1 MRRKTFD
8 VIASS
13 VGLLL
18 TVLLLVAGGFLWW
31 AYTFTNNQVEEQLV
45 AQKIVFPAA
54 GSESLTSLPP
64 DDRAEISKYAGQT
77 MSDGAQAKA
86 YADHYIAVH
95 LDKIAGGK
103 TYSEVSAASLA
114 DPENQ
119 ELAGQKAA
127 LFQGETLRGMLL
139 NAYAFWQLGQI
150 AMYSAIV
157 CWIGAIVML
166 ILVVLGFLHTRR
178 TPEEQEL
185 LPRQKSGSETAPAP
199 TGTTT

>member
-1 MRRKTFD
+1 MHRKTFD

-13 VGLLL
+13 VGVLL
-18 TVLLLVAGGFLWW
+18 TVLLIVAGGFLWW
-31 AYTFTNNQVEEQLV
+31 AYTFTNNQVQDQLV
-45 AQKIVFPAA
+45 AQKIVFPES

-64 DDRAEISKYAGQT
+64 DDRAEISQYAGQT

-95 LDKIAGGK
+95 LDGIAGGK

-114 DPENQ
+114 DPDNQ

-157 CWIGAIVML
+157 CWVGALVML
-166 ILVVLGFLHTRR
+166 LLSVLGFIHTRR
-178 TPEEQEL
+178 TPEDQEL
-185 LPRQKSGSETAPAP
+185 LPHQKSGSETQTPAPA
-199 TGTTT
+199 

>member
-1 MRRKTFD
+1 VRRKTFD

-31 AYTFTNNQVEEQLV
+31 AYTFTNNEVHDQLV
-45 AQKIVFPAA
+45 AQKIVFPEA

-64 DDRAEISKYAGQT
+64 EDRAEISQYAGQT

-95 LDKIAGGK
+95 LNGIAGGK
-103 TYSEVSAASLA
+103 TYSEVSAAALA

-127 LFQGETLRGMLL
+127 LFQGETLRGLLL
-139 NAYAFWQLGQI
+139 NAYAFWQMGQI
-150 AMYSAIV
+150 AMYAAIV

-166 ILVVLGFLHTRR
+166 VLAVLGFIHTRR
-178 TPEEQEL
+178 TPEDKDL
-185 LPRQKSGSETAPAP
+185 LPPQKRRDAQGATPASA
-199 TGTTT
+199 

>member
-1 MRRKTFD
+1 MHRKTFD

-13 VGLLL
+13 VGVLL
-18 TVLLLVAGGFLWW
+18 TVLLVVAGGFLWW
-31 AYTFTNNQVEEQLV
+31 AYTFTSNEVQNQLE
-45 AQKIVFPAA
+45 AQKIVFPEA

-64 DDRAEISKYAGQT
+64 DDRAEVAKYAGQT

-95 LDKIAGGK
+95 LDGIAGGK

-127 LFQGETLRGMLL
+127 LFQGETLRGLLL
-139 NAYAFWQLGQI
+139 NAYAFWTLGQI
-150 AMYSAIV
+150 AMWSAII
-157 CWIGAIVML
+157 CWIGAAVML
-166 ILVVLGFLHTRR
+166 LLAVLGFIHTRR
-178 TPEEQEL
+178 TPEDKEL
-185 LPRQKSGSETAPAP
+185 LPRQKSASESETP
-199 TGTTT
+199 THA

>member
-1 MRRKTFD
+1 MHRKTFD

-13 VGLLL
+13 VGVLL
-18 TVLLLVAGGFLWW
+18 TVLLIVAGGFLWW
-31 AYTFTNNQVEEQLV
+31 AYTFTNNQVQDQLV
-45 AQKIVFPAA
+45 AQKIVFPES

-64 DDRAEISKYAGQT
+64 DDRAEISQYAGQT

-95 LDKIAGGK
+95 LDGIAGGK

-114 DPENQ
+114 DPDNQ

-157 CWIGAIVML
+157 CWVGALVML
-166 ILVVLGFLHTRR
+166 LLSVLGFIHTRR
-178 TPEEQEL
+178 TPEDQEL
-185 LPRQKSGSETAPAP
+185 LPHQKSSPETETRARA
-199 TGTTT
+199 